1 MQCTEWLPWR
11 TRAAVV
17 PAGLAVLWSLRAKEM
32 SLHLALCP
40 EVSIL
45 CLLWPALDRTTRNPC
60 SLSGS
65 DQATVRG
72 LARLILSSE
81 FMVFNSEFSVR
92 V

>member
-1 MQCTEWLPWR
+1 MQCAEWLPWR

-17 PAGLAVLWSLRAKEM
+17 RAGLAVLWSLRAEEM
-32 SLHLALCP
+32 SLHLAMCP
-40 EVSIL
+40 EV
-45 CLLWPALDRTTRNPC
+45 TTRNPC

-65 DQATVRG
+65 DQATMRG

-92 V
+92 L